1 MSNLENNLDS
11 RKTTNRLIRE
21 SSPYLLQHSTN
32 PVDWFPWGPEAFE
45 RARAEDKPILLSI
58 GYSACHWCHRL
69 REESFENED
78 IARLINEHFVSIK
91 VDREERPDLDQIY
104 MNAVQMMTGHGGWP
118 MTVFLTPE
126 GVPFYAGTYFPPED
140 RYNMPGFPRVLAGV
154 AEAYR
159 ARPDEVTET
168 AVSVLAQLKRMGQA
182 RESGEALGVELLDAA
197 ERNIARS
204 YDARHGGF
212 GGAPKFPAAMNLE
225 FLLRQ
230 YHRNGRSETLEMVEN
245 TCRKMAL
252 GGMYDQLGGGF
263 HRYSTDARWLVP
275 HFEKMLYDN
284 ALLSR
289 LYLHVYQ
296 QTKDQF
302 YRRIAEET
310 LDYIVREMTDA
321 GGGFYSTQDADS
333 EGHEGKFFVWSVEEV
348 KEILGAEDAALF
360 NAYYDVTEGGNFEGK
375 NILHISR
382 SVEEVANELSVEPG
396 RLREVL
402 ERGRLTLFEAREQR
416 VKPGRDEK
424 VLTAW
429 NGLMLASF
437 AEACAILERVD
448 YGEIAEKNAEF
459 VLENLRRDG
468 LLLRTHKDGQSKLNG
483 YLEDYAFFADG
494 LLALYQATGRLRW
507 LEEARGLTDKMIE
520 EFWDEEEGGFFYTGR
535 SHEELIVRSK
545 DYFDNATPSGNSAAA
560 EVLLH
565 LSALTGVEDYARK
578 AVALFRL
585 LSDTLKRY
593 SSAFGRLLG
602 ALDFHLSTPKEIAVV
617 GQVES
622 EEARALLREVW
633 ARYLPNKVVA
643 LAAEGDARAA
653 EVIPLLRDRPAING
667 CATAYVCEHYTC
679 QQPATSAAELAS
691 QLSPAAHRDASGG
704 A

>member
-1 MSNLENNLDS
+1 MSDQGNKFDPT
-11 RKTTNRLIRE
+11 KTPNRLINE
-21 SSPYLLQHSTN
+21 SSPYLLQHAFN
-32 PVDWFPWGPEAFE
+32 PVDWFPWGPEAMAK
-45 RARAEDKPILLSI
+45 ARQEDKPILLSI

-78 IARLINEHFVSIK
+78 IAKLINEHFISIK

-140 RYNMPGFPRVLAGV
+140 RHNMPGFPRVLQGV
-154 AEAYR
+154 SEAYR
-159 ARPDEVTET
+159 ARPDDVTET

-182 RESGEALGVELLDAA
+182 RESGGELDFELLDAA
-197 ERNIARS
+197 ERGIARS

-230 YHRNGRSETLEMVEN
+230 HHRTNQGETLEMVEN
-245 TCRKMAL
+245 TCRKMAM

-263 HRYSTDARWLVP
+263 HRYSTDAQWLVP

-296 QTKDQF
+296 QTKNDF

-310 LDYIVREMTDA
+310 LDYVSREMTDPS
-321 GGGFYSTQDADS
+321 GGFYSTQDADS
-333 EGHEGKFFVWSVEEV
+333 EGHEGKFFVWTVAEV
-348 KEILGAEDAALF
+348 KEILGQEDAALF
-360 NAYYDVTEGGNFEGK
+360 NAYYDVTGTGNFEGK
-375 NILHISR
+375 NILHVTR
-382 SVEEVANELSVEPG
+382 TVEEAAKELSVTAE
-396 RLREVL
+396 RLSDAL
-402 ERGRLTLFEAREQR
+402 ERGRRALFEAREQR

-424 VLTAW
+424 ILTAW

-437 AEACAILERVD
+437 AEACAIFERSD
-448 YGEIAEKNAEF
+448 YREIAERNAEF
-459 VLENLRRDG
+459 VLQTLRRDG

-494 LLALYQATGRLRW
+494 LLALYQATGTLRW
-507 LEEARGLTDKMIE
+507 LEEAKGLAAKMLE
-520 EFWDEEEGGFFYTGR
+520 EFWDEEEGGFFYTGK

-545 DYFDNATPSGNSAAA
+545 DYFDNATPSGNSVAA
-560 EVLLH
+560 EVLLQ
-565 LSALTGVEDYARK
+565 LAALTGDESYARK

-585 LSDTLKRY
+585 MRDNLKRHG
-593 SSAFGRLLG
+593 SAFGRLLC

-617 GQVES
+617 G
-622 EEARALLREVW
+622 EAGSDETRALLREVW
-633 ARYLPNKVVA
+633 ARYLPNKIVA
-643 LAAEGDARAA
+643 QAAEGDARAS
-653 EVIPLLRDRPAING
+653 EIVPLLRDRNAIG
-667 CATAYVCEHYTC
+667 GRATAYVCEHYAC
-679 QQPATSAAELAS
+679 QQPVTSPAELGV
-691 QLSPAAHRDASGG
+691 QLSPASRMDASGG